1 MAIKRTLK
9 VDASFSLS
17 SMSDLVFL
25 LLIFFMITSTMV
37 SPNALKLLLP
47 QSSNQIQS
55 KPAVS
60 VSIQQGSAY
69 FYVDGRY
76 PVTLQELPVKLSQ
89 LLVDRNDPTISIH
102 ADKSVPIN
110 EVVKVMNVAKDNRWK
125 VILATAPET
134 KK

>member
-1 MAIKRTLK
+1 MAIKRNLK
-9 VDASFSLS
+9 VDAAFSLS

-25 LLIFFMITSTMV
+25 LLIFFMMTSTMV

-60 VSIQQGSAY
+60 VSIQQGSPY
-69 FYVDGRY
+69 MYVDGRY
-76 PVTLQELPVKLSQ
+76 PVTVQELPVKLSQ
-89 LLVDRNDPTISIH
+89 LLADREDPTISIH
-102 ADKSVPIN
+102 AERTVAID
-110 EVVKVMNVAKDNRWK
+110 EVVKVMNVAKDHRWK

-134 KK
+134 K